1 MELRLT
7 DRERRLGEWT
17 LFAAA
22 LAHLLVPRL
31 LLGLAARAYRLG
43 LAVEFEP
50 TEAAVRRVRLV
61 GVGMAVAL
69 AIARRVLD

>member
-1 MELRLT
+1 MEIRLT
-7 DRERRLGEWT
+7 DRERRLGER
-17 LFAAA
+17 FVAAAA

-50 TEAAVRRVRLV
+50 TDAAVRRVRLV

-69 AIARRVLD
+69 ALARRVVD

>member
-1 MELRLT
+1 MEIRLT
-7 DRERRLGEWT
+7 DRERRLGEWALVAT
-17 LFAAA
+17 A

-50 TEAAVRRVRLV
+50 TDAAARRVRLV
-61 GVGMAVAL
+61 GVGMVAAV
-69 AIARRVLD
+69 AIARRVAD

>member
-7 DRERRLGEWT
+7 DRERRLGEWAVV
-17 LFAAA
+17 AAS

-50 TEAAVRRVRLV
+50 TDAAVRRVRLV
-61 GVGMAVAL
+61 GVGMAAAV
-69 AIARRVLD
+69 AIARRVVD

>member
-7 DRERRLGEWT
+7 DRERRLGKWT
-17 LFAAA
+17 LVATA

-50 TEAAVRRVRLV
+50 TDAAVRRVRLV
-61 GVGMAVAL
+61 GVGMVAAV
-69 AIARRVLD
+69 AIARRVVD